1 MRMLIPDVIFI
12 LRTAV
17 EAQDLDLC
25 PENEILLLGS
35 RNWAGKKDIYSIM

>member
-25 PENEILLLGS
+25 PEMRYYYWDQEIGQEKRIFIL
-35 RNWAGKKDIYSIM
+35 